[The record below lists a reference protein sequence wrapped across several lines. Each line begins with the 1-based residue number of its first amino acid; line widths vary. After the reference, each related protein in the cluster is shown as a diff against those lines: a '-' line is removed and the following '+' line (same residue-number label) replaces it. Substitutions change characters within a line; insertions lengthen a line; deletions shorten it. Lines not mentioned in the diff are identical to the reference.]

1 MFGTVTLR
9 EKIILGLLAALLLAG
24 AAWRIWL
31 PARPAA
37 VAPAGSFTEEDGEEE
52 TPEMITVHVVGAV
65 SFPGVYRLAAG
76 SRVHQLLELAG
87 GAAAGADLEA
97 INLARPLF
105 DGEQVR
111 VLRIGE
117 APAPPATG
125 GSAVSGKININQ
137 ANAAELETLPG
148 IGALRAQR
156 IVEHREKYGYFKDIT
171 EIMDVSGIGQG
182 IFSTIEDLITVY

>member
-1 MFGTVTLR
+1 MFGTVTMR
-9 EKIILGLLAALLLAG
+9 EKIMLGLLAALLLAG
-24 AAWRIWL
+24 AAWRFWL
-31 PARPAA
+31 PPRLVAVTPAA
-37 VAPAGSFTEEDGEEE
+37 SVLEEGGEEE
-52 TPEMITVHVVGAV
+52 APEMITVHVVGAV
-65 SFPGVYRLAAG
+65 SSPGIYRLAAG

-87 GAAAGADLEA
+87 GAADGADLEA

-117 APAPPATG
+117 APAPAG
-125 GSAVSGKININQ
+125 GSVASGKININQ
-137 ANAAELETLPG
+137 ADAAELETLPG
-148 IGALRAQR
+148 IGALRAQS

-171 EIMDVSGIGQG
+171 EIIDVSGIGAG